1 MKQKISVL
9 KIIVIAVAVILI
21 IATAGALMTNYA
33 FVGGKPV
40 NLSASEFDFSG
51 SGNVSAATVLRLK
64 NPESI
69 NLKGCDIS
77 VDDYNR
83 ITEEFP
89 DCRILWSV
97 PLGNAK
103 FDSDSTSI
111 TLSDSAGITAEQISA
126 LKCAENLTTFDAAG
140 LAFDTECLYALGQ
153 LAKEMPECDFN
164 WDIQIAGQTFPS
176 DTAELVLSAD
186 VSESD
191 MDLISCFTALEVV
204 DVTAVP
210 AATFSAYADKLA
222 ESGIAWRVSMLGKD
236 FLSTEAEIDMSGI
249 KVTDLEAF
257 AEQLVKLP
265 TLKKLD
271 MCDCGLSNE
280 QMEVLLERYPEIKF
294 VWYIS
299 FGRWTNIRTDIT
311 CFSSLN
317 HSQQP
322 YNEDTYAP
330 LFKYCTDLV
339 ALDLGHSSI
348 KDITLISNLTKL
360 QALILGDNF
369 IKDISPLESLQDLEY
384 LEIWTNSFRDI
395 SVLSK
400 LPNLKDLNMTYCK
413 NVTNFEPLFDL
424 PSIEKIWIQGCYPGA
439 SVTKRLKETYP
450 DCIFSFYAAPG
461 AAHSNGWCSHDRYKG
476 IRQAFVNWKYVVNY
490 TTWDNV
496 EYQEGVK
503 IRIIK

>member
-1 MKQKISVL
+1 MKQKKTGL
-9 KIIVIAVAVILI
+9 KIAVAA
-21 IATAGALMTNYA
+21 IAVLLLAATVGALMMNFA
-33 FVGGKPV
+33 FIGGKPI
-40 NLSASEFDFSG
+40 NLSAAEYDFSG
-51 SGNVSAATVLRLK
+51 SKSISTSAISRLK
-64 NPESI
+64 NPEFI

-77 VDDYNR
+77 VEDYNK
-83 ITEEFP
+83 IKAEFP
-89 DCRILWSV
+89 ECSVLWSV
-97 PLGNAK
+97 PLGSSR
-103 FDSDSTSI
+103 FDSDAASI
-111 TLSDSAGITAEQISA
+111 TLSDSAGITAEQLSA
-126 LKCAENLTTFDAAG
+126 LKYAENLTSFDASG
-140 LAFDTECLYALGQ
+140 VVFDDECLNALGQ
-153 LAKEMPECDFN
+153 LAKEKPECSFA
-164 WDIQIAGQTFPS
+164 WDIQLAGQSFPANTS
-176 DTAELVLSAD
+176 ELILPAET
-186 VSESD
+186 SETD
-191 MDLISCFTALEVV
+191 INRLACFTALEVV
-204 DVTAVP
+204 DVTALP
-210 AATFSAYADKLA
+210 TDSFSAYADKLA
-222 ESGIAWRVSMLGKD
+222 ENGITWRFSMFGKD
-236 FLSTEAEIDMSGI
+236 FLSTDTEVDMSGI
-249 KVTDLEAF
+249 KVTDLDAF
-257 AEQLVKLP
+257 SAQLVKLP
-265 TLKKLD
+265 ELKKID

-280 QMEVLLERYPEIKF
+280 QMEVLIERYPEIKF

-317 HSQQP
+317 YSRQP

-360 QALILGDNF
+360 QALILGDNYV
-369 IKDISPLESLQDLEY
+369 KDISPLEPLKDLEY

-424 PSIEKIWIQGCYPGA
+424 PCIEKIWLQGCFTGA
-439 SVTKRLKETYP
+439 SVNNRLKEKYP
-450 DCIFSFYAAPG
+450 DCIFSFHAAPG
-461 AAHSNGWCSHDRYKG
+461 VAHSNGWCSHDRYKG

-503 IRIIK
+503 IRIVK